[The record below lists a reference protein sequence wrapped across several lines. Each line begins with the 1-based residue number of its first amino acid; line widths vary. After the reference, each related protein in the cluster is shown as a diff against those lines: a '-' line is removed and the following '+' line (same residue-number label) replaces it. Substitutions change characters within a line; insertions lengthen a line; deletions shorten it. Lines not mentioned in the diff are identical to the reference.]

1 MLWAG
6 IRWKFHS
13 KILMKST
20 CDSQFF
26 LFLFYFWIEIPLY
39 ACFNALVK
47 IFWVNFNFILLGF
60 SVVVFILFL
69 ITSNRR
75 LLLKLL
81 KNSIV
86 AGIPMIISKSLAPGT
101 CHNSLIDFY
110 VFVSF
115 LSLDNFLLFILY
127 TCKSQY
133 DVSQYDDSLHNVFIL
148 YCIRC
153 RVWERCWSVEG
164 GVGNF
169 NNRVISNFW
178 YIRSS

>member
-13 KILMKST
+13 KKILVKKHLW
-20 CDSQFF
+20 FAVF

-39 ACFNALVK
+39 ACFNVLVK
-47 IFWVNFNFILLGF
+47 IIWVNFNFILLGF
-60 SVVVFILFL
+60 YVVVFILFL

-75 LLLKLL
+75 LLLRLL

-115 LSLDNFLLFILY
+115 LSLGNFLLFILY

-133 DVSQYDDSLHNVFIL
+133 DVI
-148 YCIRC
+148 
-153 RVWERCWSVEG
+153 
-164 GVGNF
+164 F
-169 NNRVISNFW
+169 NRIPCTMFLS
-178 YIRSS
+178 YIALDAE